1 MSILNYSTTIEV
13 SKTVGE
19 ISAMLAKA
27 KATAILTELE
37 EGMVSAISSRI
48 KTEFGLLTFRLPA
61 NAQRF
66 FQQMV
71 RDRRVPPKMRTK
83 EQATRVAWR
92 IVKDWAGHPAC
103 DGLVDL
109 EEVFLP
115 HAQNQAGR
123 TVYKVMRT
131 ERFSNF
137 LMEEP
142 KEAQQDLQE
151 N

>member
-27 KATAILTELE
+27 KATAILMELE

-48 KTEFGLLTFRLPA
+48 KTEFGLLTFGLSA

-92 IVKDWAGHPAC
+92 IVKDWLGTP
-103 DGLVDL
+103 
-109 EEVFLP
+109 
-115 HAQNQAGR
+115 
-123 TVYKVMRT
+123 
-131 ERFSNF
+131 
-137 LMEEP
+137 
-142 KEAQQDLQE
+142 
-151 N
+151 